1 MAVVEPQ
8 FYAELQYS
16 YGTEYNAETSAQWEY
31 KSDKQAEGIDN
42 CVPYFCNCN
51 F

>member
-16 YGTEYNAETSAQWEY
+16 DETEYDAEATGQWKY
-31 KSDKQAEGIDN
+31 QSDKQAEGIDN